1 MFRESFLEINVDRYQ
16 ANIAYLKG
24 LNDKNLIA
32 VIKANG
38 YGIIDYIAAKLAKDA
53 GVSFFAVSSL
63 SEALSLRDHDIN
75 DENIL
80 ILGYVPNEY
89 LKLVKKRNLSIAS
102 VSKDYIYGID
112 KEVLKGLKVH
122 LKIDTGMNRI
132 GLFKDEVKEV
142 LEYLLANG
150 ALVEGIFTHYACSD
164 EADDIFTLRQYNL
177 FKEVLNSLDY
187 KFKYIH
193 TSNTDAT
200 VHFKDEVSNYV
211 RCGLGL
217 VGMSSY
223 HTDLK
228 PCIALYTT
236 IINTKTIKEDGAISY
251 GQHYKLNQ
259 GDYISTLP
267 IGYADGVI
275 RKNRGRK
282 VYVEDEYAEIV
293 GSICMDQMM
302 IKTKRPH
309 SVRTSVE
316 IFGEHCSIFE
326 MAKDLDTIVYEIL
339 TNLSDRLTRVYVNDK
354 HEVVGIYTPRFNENE
369 LDD

>member
-1 MFRESFLEINVDRYQ
+1 MFRESYLEINVDAYKS
-16 ANIAYLKG
+16 NIAYLKG
-24 LNDKNLIA
+24 LNDKKLIA

-38 YGIIDYIAAKLAKDA
+38 YGIIDYIAAKLAKDT
-53 GVSFFAVSSL
+53 GVDFFAVSSL
-63 SEALSLRDHDIN
+63 SEALSLRDHDIK

-80 ILGYVPNEY
+80 ILGYVPLEY

-102 VSKDYIYGID
+102 VSKDYIYSIPLED
-112 KEVLKGLKVH
+112 LKGLKIH

-142 LEYLLANG
+142 LDYLIKHEAN
-150 ALVEGIFTHYACSD
+150 VEGIFTHYACSD
-164 EADDIFTLRQYNL
+164 EDSDFTQIQYDR
-177 FKEVLNSLDY
+177 FKEILNSLDY
-187 KFKYIH
+187 NFKYIH

-200 VHFKDEVSNYV
+200 INFNDEISSHV

-223 HTDLK
+223 KSDLRQ
-228 PCIALYTT
+228 AVSLYSN
-236 IINTKTIKEDGAISY
+236 IINMKTIKEPSAISY
-251 GQHYKLNQ
+251 GQHYKAQ
-259 GDYISTLP
+259 VGDHIATLP

-275 RKNRGRK
+275 RKNTGRH
-282 VYVEDEYAEIV
+282 VYINGEYATIV

-302 IKTKRPH
+302 IKTNKEYPIN
-309 SVRTSVE
+309 TIVE
-316 IFGEHCSIFE
+316 IFGEHISIFD

-339 TNLSDRLTRVYVNDK
+339 TNLSDRLTRVYVDDK